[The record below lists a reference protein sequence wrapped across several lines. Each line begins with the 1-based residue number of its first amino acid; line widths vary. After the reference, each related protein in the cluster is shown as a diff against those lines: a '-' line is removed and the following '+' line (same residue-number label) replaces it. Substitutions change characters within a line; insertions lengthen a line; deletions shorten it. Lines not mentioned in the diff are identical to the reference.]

1 MSERTLPIEVI
12 QLGDSIRRMINDFED
27 QNPGVTI
34 GQMTLEHDDHRNA
47 VDDYDTKRCARVLCH
62 AAVVALPCTPQ

>member
-1 MSERTLPIEVI
+1 
-12 QLGDSIRRMINDFED
+12 MINDFED

-34 GQMTLEHDDHRNA
+34 GQMTLEHEDHRNA